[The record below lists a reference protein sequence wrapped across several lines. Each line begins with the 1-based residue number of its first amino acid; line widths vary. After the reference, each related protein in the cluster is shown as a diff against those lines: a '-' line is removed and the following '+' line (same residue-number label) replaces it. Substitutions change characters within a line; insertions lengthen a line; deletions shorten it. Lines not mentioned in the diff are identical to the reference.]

1 MRIPLAL
8 GAALLGLTAGPALA
22 QVQLSNPNAANESFA
37 LQSQF
42 RTLNQQQT
50 SQFNVLNMQ
59 AQRNVQFAPPA
70 PFAAATR
77 WCGTGTGR
85 SRHGAAST
93 PASAPAADP
102 KRSGAGRDK
111 SRFSLPSPARSVQNR
126 VR

>member
-70 PFAAATR
+70 PFAS
-77 WCGTGTGR
+77 GYPVV
-85 SRHGAAST
+85 RHGHGSF
-93 PASAPAADP
+93 
-102 KRSGAGRDK
+102 K
-111 SRFSLPSPARSVQNR
+111 ARRGLNTNICTGC
-126 VR
+126 